1 MKKIILFFL
10 ICTLF
15 LLTAAAPSS
24 ADSFEAKDCT
34 PSPADIQKEEAVSIA
49 IASLYERFDL
59 EDLETQDC
67 EARFVTYTDLNG
79 NVDGEPQWEIAIGRC
94 RVVLDR
100 HGKPVM
106 VNGGGRDIPWESDTL
121 ALSVPANPV
130 PGDGTAEEAIAKAW
144 EVVSDGQTP
153 WGDDRSGV
161 EATAELIRNEHF
173 CCNSDPVWLVTFS
186 REEPCYKVLLR
197 WDMEYISRAT
207 WGKEFLYDGMP
218 RWVEEAGMYFPHGVR
233 VEGFGRWTQE
243 EQALFSDVYIPIV
256 EALTADNPHFD
267 DPYNELYWMTRHR
280 YGVPGEGMISLDE
293 AKAAAKAACVREGAA
308 EKTFDTRYV
317 EAALDV
323 TDPENPVW
331 RMNIGYD
338 FNLDIRQKDSGYV
351 LQINALSGEVTELK
365 QTAME
370 DHTLFTKD
378 IW

>member
-10 ICTLF
+10 ICALF

-100 HGKPVM
+100 HGNPVM
-106 VNGGGRDIPWESDTL
+106 VNGGGRDIPWKSDTL
-121 ALSVPANPV
+121 ALSVPADPV
-130 PGDGTAEEAIAKAW
+130 PEDGTAEEAIAKAW

-293 AKAAAKAACVREGAA
+293 AKAAAKAACVREGAE

-323 TDPENPVW
+323 TDPENPV
-331 RMNIGYD
+331 
-338 FNLDIRQKDSGYV
+338 
-351 LQINALSGEVTELK
+351 
-365 QTAME
+365 
-370 DHTLFTKD
+370 
-378 IW
+378 

>member
-100 HGKPVM
+100 HGNPVM
-106 VNGGGRDIPWESDTL
+106 VNGGGRDIPWKSDTL
-121 ALSVPANPV
+121 ALSVPADPV